1 VSVQAA
7 LSSSTV
13 VVAVDVGKR
22 SFAVSVSTAD
32 RQRLLGPVDC
42 AMTRP
47 ALDRLVEQVRTVLPA
62 DGVSVRVGVEAAGH
76 YHQPLI
82 TATSWPVG
90 WQVRELNPA
99 HVTEQRRVMGRR
111 RVKTDAI
118 DLEAITE
125 LLLAGR
131 GEPVTDRQQVLGELT
146 AWAAHRSRRVAART
160 ATKNQ
165 LLGQLDRSFPG
176 LTLVLPDV
184 LGTKSGRLVAEHFA
198 DPARL
203 ATLGPARL
211 IRFAAARGLQLR
223 RPLAERL
230 VAAARDALP
239 TRDAAVAR
247 QVLAGDLGLLAE
259 LDSQIDGA
267 EAELAR
273 LLPTSPFRTLTS
285 VPGWGWVR
293 AGNYG
298 AALGDPVRWPGARQ
312 VYRAAGLSPM
322 QYESAGR
329 RRDGTISREGSVQ
342 LRRALIDLG
351 IGLWRTDPA
360 SKTYAAG
367 LRARGKHGGI
377 IACALAHRANRIA
390 HALVRDQTTYDPTR
404 WTPPPQEH

>member
-1 VSVQAA
+1 VVVSAA

-22 SFAVSVSTAD
+22 SFAVSVSTVD
-32 RQRLLGPVDC
+32 RQRLLGPVEV

-47 ALDRLVEQVRTVLPA
+47 GLERLVERVRAVLPA
-62 DGVSVRVGVEAAGH
+62 DGLSVRVGVEAAGH

-82 TATSWPVG
+82 AASSWPAG
-90 WQVRELNPA
+90 WHVCELNPA

-111 RVKTDAI
+111 RVKTDAV

-131 GEPVTDRQQVLGELT
+131 GQPVCDREQVVGELA
-146 AWAAHRSRRVAART
+146 AWAGHRSRRVAART

-165 LLGQLDRSFPG
+165 LLGQLDRAFPG

-184 LGTKSGRLVAEHFA
+184 LATKAGRLVAEHFA

-203 ATLGPARL
+203 AALGPARL
-211 IRFAAARGLQLR
+211 VRFAAARDLQLR

-247 QVLAGDLGLLAE
+247 QVLAADLALLAG
-259 LDSQIDGA
+259 LDAQVAAA
-267 EAELAR
+267 ETELAR
-273 LLPTSPFRTLTS
+273 LLPASPFRTLTT
-285 VPGWGWVR
+285 VPGWAVVR

-298 AALGDPVRWPGARQ
+298 AALGDPNRWPGPRQ

-329 RRDGTISREGSVQ
+329 RRDGAISREGSVE

-351 IGLWRTDPA
+351 VGLWLTDPA
-360 SKTYAAG
+360 SKTYAAA
-367 LRARGKHGGI
+367 LRARGKRGGI

-390 HALVRDQTTYDPTR
+390 YALVRDQSTYDPTR
-404 WTPPPQEH
+404 WTPPPD

>member
-1 VSVQAA
+1 
-7 LSSSTV
+7 
-13 VVAVDVGKR
+13 
-22 SFAVSVSTAD
+22 
-32 RQRLLGPVDC
+32 
-42 AMTRP
+42 
-47 ALDRLVEQVRTVLPA
+47 
-62 DGVSVRVGVEAAGH
+62 
-76 YHQPLI
+76 
-82 TATSWPVG
+82 
-90 WQVRELNPA
+90 
-99 HVTEQRRVMGRR
+99 
-111 RVKTDAI
+111 
-118 DLEAITE
+118 
-125 LLLAGR
+125 
-131 GEPVTDRQQVLGELT
+131 VLGGLT

-165 LLGQLDRSFPG
+165 LLGQLDRAFPG

-184 LGTKSGRLVAEHFA
+184 LGTKAGRLVAEHFT

-203 ATLGPARL
+203 AALGPTRL
-211 IRFAAARGLQLR
+211 IRFAAARDLQLR

-230 VAAARDALP
+230 VTAARDALP

-247 QVLAGDLGLLAE
+247 QVLAADLDLLAE
-259 LDSQIDGA
+259 LDDQIDAA

-298 AALGDPVRWPGARQ
+298 AALGDPARWPGPRQ

-329 RRDGTISREGSVQ
+329 RRDGTISREGSVP

-351 IGLWRTDPA
+351 IGLWRNDPA

-404 WTPPPQEH
+404 WPIRED